1 MNKAE
6 EILTGLIK
14 EFEGCRLE
22 AYLCSAGVATVGW
35 GFTHGV
41 KLGDV
46 WTQEKADAEL
56 AKMVKS
62 HLQDA
67 IEASPV
73 LEYQSSERCAA
84 IADFIYNLGIGAYS
98 KSTLKKRVDAE
109 DWIGAQTEIVKWNKA
124 GGKVLKGLV
133 RRRAREAELLKK

>member
-6 EILTGLIK
+6 EILTTLIK
-14 EFEGCRLE
+14 EFEGCKLE
-22 AYLCSAGVATVGW
+22 AYLCPAGVATVGW
-35 GFTHGV
+35 GNTHGV

-67 IEASPV
+67 IEASPI
-73 LEYQSSERCAA
+73 LESQSPERCAA
-84 IADFIYNLGIGAYS
+84 IADFIYNLGIGAYN
-98 KSTLKKRVDAE
+98 KSTLKKRVDVGDWVAAQAE
-109 DWIGAQTEIVKWNKA
+109 IIRWNKA

-133 RRRAREAELLKK
+133 KRRAREAELLKK